1 MANENFKTFKA
12 LDSYI
17 VFANTPDDK
26 TLKQPLELL
35 SVLAQQNSSFSNN
48 ISCHLITML
57 ETPQESLPKRDPAQ
71 QQIPSFSFSAA
82 AAIAANLRSPGHSAT
97 AHIFSN
103 IISWGQCNQHKPP

>member
-35 SVLAQQNSSFSNN
+35 SVLAQKKSS
-48 ISCHLITML
+48 
-57 ETPQESLPKRDPAQ
+57 
-71 QQIPSFSFSAA
+71 
-82 AAIAANLRSPGHSAT
+82 
-97 AHIFSN
+97 SN
-103 IISWGQCNQHKPP
+103 INSKIQLFCSSSHHC